1 MKNILLLLHDDQGQ
15 ESRLQAAL
23 DLTRALNGHLRCID
37 VTPFPVIAASLH
49 AGFMGSAVLI
59 DERASEAANK
69 ARVSARLAHEDV
81 SWDWVDTTGDMVQ
94 CLLREAALADI
105 VVLSREL
112 KTASLPDMRAVV
124 GQLLMH
130 GRVPVLT
137 VPLEVERL
145 TLDKALLAWDGQPS
159 CIATM
164 RSLTP
169 LLALAKD
176 VELLTI
182 RDGSIAAE
190 PTDAARYLSRHGIH
204 ANVRI
209 LDDWVNPVDALIEEE
224 ARRWRADYL
233 IMGAYGRG
241 RLMEAFGG
249 VTRRLLNRC
258 RIPLILGH

>member
-1 MKNILLLLHDDQGQ
+1 MKNILLLLHDDEGQ
-15 ESRLQAAL
+15 EPRLQAAL
-23 DLTRALNGHLRCID
+23 DLVRALNGHLRCVD
-37 VTPFPVIAASLH
+37 VTPFPVVAANLH
-49 AGFMGSAVLI
+49 AGFFGSAVLI

-69 ARVSARLAHEDV
+69 ARISARLAHEDV
-81 SWDWVDTTGDMVQ
+81 SWDWVDTTGDMAS

-112 KTASLPDMRAVV
+112 DSASLPDMRAVV

-130 GRVPVLT
+130 GRVPVLAI
-137 VPLEVERL
+137 PQDARHM
-145 TLDKALLAWDGQPS
+145 DFGRALIAWDGQAS
-159 CIATM
+159 CIATV
-164 RSLTP
+164 RACTP
-169 LLALAKD
+169 LLALAQE

-182 RDGSIAAE
+182 RDGSIEAE

-204 ANVRI
+204 ATVRI
-209 LDDWVNPVDALIEEE
+209 LDDRINPVDAIIEEE

-233 IMGAYGRG
+233 VMGAYGRG